1 MADDDWKVE
10 RPAEKPASEA
20 PASWAQYFTDLS
32 RQAGNTA
39 TFDNLD
45 RLRGAIRTIGTDK
58 TYSQGVDESVAESK
72 AARERLGPFMSG
84 TATAVGGMAPVMGMA
99 RAGATLMRAGAPLWE
114 RIAAGATEGSL
125 YGGAQGAGSTYTEKP
140 EDYAKNAGMG
150 SIIGGT
156 IGGVAPLVG
165 TVAGSAYRG
174 LANRGWFGGPPG
186 ALVNA
191 AEADAASLRNIPST
205 MHGML
210 PDAGPSMQGVAQ
222 GATLGTGGPGKTALE
237 TNLTNR
243 NAQAGQRITSDI
255 DQTFGPAP
263 TPSYVEAGVRDR
275 MGGLG
280 PAYESALNN
289 ARAVDTAPVAL
300 WLEGQIGNSR
310 GPAQSALQSV
320 RQMLDITNNPG
331 TLDPHPRVL
340 QQART
345 AVRGMLEIEENP
357 AVAQS
362 LQNTERRLTRELQ
375 DKVPGI
381 RELDSQY
388 AELGSQERAIQP
400 SSQGARIFQTDRE
413 NVARPVEM
421 QDTMTEAAQ
430 PKGVNIG
437 PSAEPLRLREA
448 TRAELDRIVGTNKN
462 DLAALERILGQ
473 PQDWNAQ
480 KLAITFGPE
489 RAQQLRD
496 ILARERMFADT
507 YQNVVKGPQTG
518 TRLAAKEQLDAGE
531 GKIPVGASLTGT
543 LGRGAQELVNIF
555 RTDAQGATRDR
566 IARMMAEQDPQRQRE
581 IIDRLLSTADTRGRR
596 QSIVRDLVTRG
607 MIGGGS
613 TFGNQ

>member
-1 MADDDWKVE
+1 MADDDWEVT
-10 RPAEKPASEA
+10 RPDKPAGEA
-20 PASWAQYFTDLS
+20 AAPTSWAQYFSDLS
-32 RQAGNTA
+32 REAGNAVTLGQ
-39 TFDNLD
+39 LD
-45 RLRGAIRTIGTDK
+45 RVRGGLKTIGTDK
-58 TYSQGVDESVAESK
+58 TYSQGVDESVAESE
-72 AARERLGPFMSG
+72 AARKRIGPFMSG
-84 TATAVGGMAPVMGMA
+84 TAAAVGGMGPVMGTA
-99 RAGATLMRAGAPLWE
+99 RAGATLLRAGAPLWE

-125 YGGAQGAGSTYTEKP
+125 WGGAHSAGTTYTEKP

-165 TVAGSAYRG
+165 TVAGATYRG

-191 AEADAASLRNIPST
+191 AEADAAALRNIPST

-222 GATLGTGGPGKTALE
+222 GATLGTGGAGKTALE
-237 TNLTNR
+237 RELTNR
-243 NAQAGQRITSDI
+243 NAQSGQRITADI

-275 MGGLG
+275 MGTVGEQYNVL
-280 PAYESALNN
+280 LNN
-289 ARAVDTAPVAL
+289 ARAIDNRPLANWIDGEATVVKGAAASKL
-300 WLEGQIGNSR
+300 REIR
-310 GPAQSALQSV
+310 G
-320 RQMLDITNNPG
+320 MLDVEG
-331 TLDPHPRVL
+331 ALDPHPRSTHE
-340 QQART
+340 ARK
-345 AVRGMLEIEENP
+345 AVRGMLETEEDP
-357 AVAQS
+357 AVARV
-362 LQNTERRLTRELQ
+362 LGNVERRMTRELQ

-400 SSQGARIFQTDRE
+400 SSQGARVFQTDRP
-413 NVARPVEM
+413 NAVRPNEM
-421 QDTMTEAAQ
+421 LDVMNEAVQ

-462 DLAALERILGQ
+462 DLAALERTLGQ

-480 KLAITFGPE
+480 KLAVMFGPE
-489 RAQQLRD
+489 RAQRLAD
-496 ILARERMFADT
+496 VIARERMFADT

-518 TRLAAKEQLDAGE
+518 TRIAAKEQLDASE
-531 GKIPVGASLTGT
+531 GKIPIGATITGS
-543 LGRGAQELVNIF
+543 LGRGAQELVNVF
-555 RTDAQGATRDR
+555 RNDAQGATRDR
-566 IARMMAEQDPQRQRE
+566 IAQMMAERDPQRQRE
-581 IIDRLLSTADTRGRR
+581 IIDRLLSTADTRGRH
-596 QSIVRDLVTRG
+596 QNTIRDLITRG

-613 TFGNQ
+613 TAY